1 VKRPPVSFER
11 VLQNFDEN
19 FIEDVRKYIGLAHL
33 IKYEISED
41 VQKVG
46 DVCIR
51 DYFPIFR

>member
-1 VKRPPVSFER
+1 MKRPPVSFER